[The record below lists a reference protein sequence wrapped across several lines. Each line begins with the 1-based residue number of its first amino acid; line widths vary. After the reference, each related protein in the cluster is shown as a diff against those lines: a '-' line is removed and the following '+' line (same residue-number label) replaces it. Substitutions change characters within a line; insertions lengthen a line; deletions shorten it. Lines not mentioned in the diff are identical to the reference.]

1 MSIKLISYI
10 RKTLTKA
17 DLVLI
22 IFLALCTLLSF
33 SIWFRGGS
41 GRSVQIIVDGQKV
54 KEAALDVAMEE
65 LVMQGVKGPFSVE
78 IKDGRVR
85 MKDSTCPS
93 KLCVKMGWIRHEG
106 QVVCCIPNRVVLK
119 ITGKRESYD
128 ALAR

>member
-85 MKDSTCPS
+85 MKDSTCPN

-106 QVVCCIPNRVVLK
+106 QVVCCIPNRIVLK

>member
-1 MSIKLISYI
+1 MRIKVISYI
-10 RKTLTKA
+10 RKNLTKA

-22 IFLALCTLLSF
+22 CFLALCTLLSF

-41 GRSVQIIVDGQKV
+41 GRTVQIIVDGHLV
-54 KEAALDVAMEE
+54 KELTLSAAMEE

-85 MKDSTCPS
+85 MKDSTCPN

-106 QVVCCIPNRVVLK
+106 QVVCCIPNRIVLK